1 MLQTVKT
8 VVTADLY
15 EGSWYLVNGGKIE
28 NVEIIEEAG
37 KPICNIS
44 ISGTNL
50 TSLQLD
56 YYNGRSVVNLL
67 DFRRSYQRIHNLV
80 LAAKKEV
87 KKILKDQ
94 KASREVES

>member
-1 MLQTVKT
+1 MLHIEKT

-15 EGSWYLVNGGKIE
+15 EGCWYLVNGGKIK

-37 KPICNIS
+37 KPVCNIS
-44 ISGTNL
+44 ISSANL

-56 YYNGRSVVNLL
+56 YFNGRSVVNLL

-80 LAAKKEV
+80 LAAKKEA
-87 KKILKDQ
+87 KKIK
-94 KASREVES
+94 KADEGVDL